1 MQRLI
6 SQIGRSQRL
15 AVVNALKRSPELTV
29 QELADRMEMS
39 YMGVKQHC
47 LDLAKD
53 GYLETRRRHNGVG
66 RPQLLYFLSKKAQD
80 LFPQADNALAVSL
93 LEQARKLFGPS
104 AAEKILF
111 LHFQEK
117 TKDYASRIKGDTL
130 EDRLKWFVRLREKE
144 GHMATLETEPGFK
157 ITERHHPSSALFQVF
172 PEAATMERE
181 MIQKVLGVPVRR
193 EAKIDAS
200 SYECLFFF
208 A

>member
-29 QELADRMEMS
+29 QELADRMDMS

-47 LDLAKD
+47 LDLARD

-66 RPQLLYFLSKKAQD
+66 RPQLLYFLSNKAQD

-93 LEQARKLFGPS
+93 LNQARKLFGPS

-111 LHFQEK
+111 LHFQER
-117 TKDYASRIKGDTL
+117 TKDYASKVKGDTL
-130 EDRLKWFVRLREKE
+130 LERAKWLVRLRDKE
-144 GHMATLETEPGFK
+144 GHMATLETEPALR
-157 ITERHHPSSALFQVF
+157 IVERHHPSGTLFQIF
-172 PEAATMERE
+172 PEAATMERD
-181 MIQKVLGVPVRR
+181 MLQKVLGATVRR
-193 EAKIDAS
+193 EAKGEAG
-200 SYECLFFF
+200 SYECSFFLG
-208 A
+208 

>member
-15 AVVNALKRSPELTV
+15 AVINALKHSPELTV
-29 QELADRMEMS
+29 QELADRMNMS
-39 YMGVKQHC
+39 YMGVRQHC

-53 GYLETRRRHNGVG
+53 GYLDTRRQHNGVG

-93 LEQARKLFGPS
+93 LEQARKLFGVS

-130 EDRLKWFVRLREKE
+130 VERLKWLTRLRDKE
-144 GHMATLETEPGFK
+144 GHVATLETDPALK
-157 ITERHHPSSALFQVF
+157 ITERHHPSWALFQAF
-172 PEAATMERE
+172 PEAASMERD
-181 MIQKVLGVPVRR
+181 MLQKVLGVSVRR
-193 EAKIDAS
+193 EAKIDEN
-200 SYECLFFF
+200 SYECSFFF
-208 A
+208 S